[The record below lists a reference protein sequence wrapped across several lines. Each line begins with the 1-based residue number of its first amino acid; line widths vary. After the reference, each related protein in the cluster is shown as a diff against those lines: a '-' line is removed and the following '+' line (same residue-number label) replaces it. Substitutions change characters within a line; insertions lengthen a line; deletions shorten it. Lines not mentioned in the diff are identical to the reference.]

1 MNPAYSLQDFA
12 VLGPEIACGLGAIVV
27 LALDMVFRSQT
38 SKRLVE
44 GAAVLALLAAAA
56 LAAGR
61 LGDSTA
67 VAMGFNG
74 LVRDGAMENLF
85 RLGLASTGLL
95 TLVLVRQQGASRGLL
110 HAEFYALLLFALG
123 AMMLIT
129 VAEDLMLAFV
139 ALETFS
145 LSMYVMAG
153 FNKAWHGNRE
163 AAIKYFLLGALAA
176 AFFVLGL
183 ALVFGAA
190 GSVNLAVVAGLFKG
204 GQLTPERTL
213 LLDGGV
219 ALCVTALA
227 FKVGVAPFHLWVADV
242 YTGATTPVTAFLS
255 AGAKLA
261 GFGALLRLLSAVPAG
276 QAPFPQL
283 VAVLAVLTLLAGNLG
298 ALRQT
303 NLKRL
308 LAYSSI
314 AHTGYALV
322 GLLGLGVAGSGA
334 AGSVLI
340 YTLTYAVMAFL
351 AFSLVVAGEGELA
364 ARGQARPLVLQ
375 DLQGMGFER
384 PWFGLAMAVA
394 MVSMAGLPPTAGF
407 IAKFWVFKSAMDG
420 GHNLA
425 AVLAILNS
433 VVSAAVYLRVLV
445 ALYMLPKTGESA
457 GGRLAGGL
465 GLLTLALALLLL
477 YLGVFPATLVGLAGF

>member
-1 MNPAYSLQDFA
+1 MNPVISLQDFA
-12 VLGPEIACGLGAIVV
+12 VLGPEIACAVGAILV
-27 LALDMVFRSQT
+27 LALDMVFRAQA

-44 GAAVLALLAAAA
+44 AAALLSLLAAGL
-56 LAAGR
+56 LAASR
-61 LGDSTA
+61 LAGPGSA
-67 VAMGFNG
+67 GFGG
-74 LVRDGAMENLF
+74 LVLDNGISNLF

-95 TLVLVRQQGASRGLL
+95 TLVLVRQQGKAQGLL

-129 VAEDLMLAFV
+129 VSQDLMLAFV

-145 LSMYVMAG
+145 LAMYVLAG

-176 AFFVLGL
+176 AFFLLGL

-190 GSVNLAVVAGLFKG
+190 GSVNLATVYGLFQG
-204 GQLTPERTL
+204 GQLAPERVL
-213 LLDGGV
+213 LLDAGV
-219 ALCVTALA
+219 ALCVAALA
-227 FKVGVAPFHLWVADV
+227 FKVGAAPFHLWVPDV
-242 YTGATTPVTAFLS
+242 YSGATTPVAVFLS

-276 QAPFPQL
+276 ETPFPQL
-283 VAVLAVLTLLAGNLG
+283 IAVLAVATLLAGNLG
-298 ALRQT
+298 ALRQV

-308 LAYSSI
+308 LAYSSV

-322 GLLGLGVAGSGA
+322 GLLGLGTAGSGA
-334 AGSVLI
+334 EGAVLV

-351 AFSLVVAGEGELA
+351 AFSLVAAGEERLA
-364 ARGQARPLVLQ
+364 AEGQVRPLLIS
-375 DLQGMGFER
+375 DLQGLGFER
-384 PWFGLAMAVA
+384 PFFSLALAVA

-407 IAKFWVFKSAMDG
+407 VAKFGVFKAALDG
-420 GHNLA
+420 GHTLA

-445 ALYMLPKTGESA
+445 ALYMLPRTGT
-457 GGRLAGGL
+457 GGGARLSGSL
-465 GLLTLALALLLL
+465 GLATAVLALLLL
-477 YLGVFPATLVGLAGF
+477 VLGVLPSSLTALGGF

>member
-1 MNPAYSLQDFA
+1 MNPVYTLQDFA
-12 VLGPEIACGLGAIVV
+12 VLGPEIACALGAV
-27 LALDMVFRSQT
+27 LVLSLDMLFRSQS

-44 GAAVLALLAAAA
+44 AAAVLALLAAAVLA
-56 LAAGR
+56 LGR
-61 LGDSTA
+61 LGDPSA
-67 VAMGFNG
+67 AASGFGG
-74 LVRDGAMENLF
+74 LVRDGALENLF
-85 RLGLASTGLL
+85 RLGLAGTGLL
-95 TLVLVRQQGASRGLL
+95 TLVLVRRQGASRGLL

-145 LSMYVMAG
+145 LSMYVLAG

-183 ALVFGAA
+183 AMVFGAA
-190 GSVNLAVVAGLFKG
+190 GSVNLADVQRLFQG
-204 GQLTPERTL
+204 AQLAPERAL
-213 LLDGGV
+213 LLDAGM
-219 ALCVTALA
+219 ALCMTALA

-242 YTGATTPVTAFLS
+242 YSGATTPVTAFLS

-276 QAPFPQL
+276 QAPFPQI
-283 VAVLAVLTLLAGNLG
+283 VAALAVLTLLAGNLG
-298 ALRQT
+298 ALRQD

-322 GLLGLGVAGSGA
+322 GLLGLGVAGGGA
-334 AGSVLI
+334 AGSVLA

-351 AFSLVVAGEGELA
+351 AFYLVVAGEEELA
-364 ARGQARPLVLQ
+364 ARGLARPLTLQ
-375 DLQGMGFER
+375 DIQGTGFER

-407 IAKFWVFKSAMDG
+407 IAKFWVFKSALDG
-420 GHNLA
+420 GHSLA

-445 ALYMLPKTGESA
+445 SLYMLPKPEGSA
-457 GGRLAGGL
+457 GGRLSGGL
-465 GLLTLALALLLL
+465 GLLCLAMVLLLL
-477 YLGVFPATLVGLAGF
+477 FVGVFPSTLAALAGN